1 MTTGAPAR
9 VRRSGILCHPT
20 SFPGPFGIGDFGE
33 GAFGFVDFLHAAGQS
48 VWQILP
54 LGPTGYGD
62 SPYQPFS
69 AFAGNPLLIDPRG
82 LAGDGLLT
90 QDDLANAG
98 SGDDSHVRYG
108 DVIGAKR
115 KVLTIANGRLGQ
127 ASASLLAEL
136 AAFKEAQ
143 REWLDDYALFMALK
157 ERLNWVAWPDW
168 EPALVRRE
176 SAALDAWR
184 EALSDEIAYHCFTQF
199 VFERQWQRLHRYA
212 QERGI
217 SVLGDLPIFVGHDS
231 ADVWAHQE
239 LFHLD
244 THGQPTIVAG
254 VPPDYFSPTGQRW
267 GNPLYR
273 WDLMA
278 EDGYGWWVRRLT
290 SVLSRVDEVRIDHF
304 RGFVDYWE
312 VPASESTAIRGRWLR
327 GPGRAFF
334 DAVASALGVLPI
346 IAEDLGIITSDVT
359 ELREELGLPGMTV
372 LQFAFDGKA
381 INPHLP
387 YNHVRRSV
395 VYTGTHDN
403 DTTAGWYEGLGERE
417 AHRVRVYTGSDGKD
431 IAWNLIR
438 LAQTSVADL
447 AIYPLQDVLSL
458 GSWARQNSPGQAQ
471 ANWAWRYHTAE
482 LDEGLAQGL
491 AELTRVSGR
500 YVPQETADAAA
511 ERANRDTGSA

>member
-1 MTTGAPAR
+1 MTNGAQAR

-20 SFPGPFGIGDFGE
+20 SFPSPFGIGDFGE
-33 GAFGFVDFLHAAGQS
+33 GAYRFVDFVHAAGQS

-69 AFAGNPLLIDPRG
+69 AFAGNPLLIDPRA
-82 LAGDGLLT
+82 LAGDGLLS
-90 QDDLANAG
+90 QDDLAGAV
-98 SGDDSHVRYG
+98 SGDESSVRYG

-115 KVLTIANGRLGQ
+115 KVLTIACRGLQ
-127 ASASLLAEL
+127 HASASLLSEL
-136 AAFKEAQ
+136 AAFKETQ

-168 EPALVRRE
+168 DPALVRRE
-176 SAALDAWR
+176 PTALAAWR
-184 EALSDEIAYHCFTQF
+184 ETLSDEIAYHCFTQF
-199 VFERQWQRLHRYA
+199 AFERQWQRLHRYA
-212 QERGI
+212 RERGI
-217 SVLGDLPIFVGHDS
+217 CILGDLPIFVGHDS
-231 ADVWAHQE
+231 ADVWSHQE

-244 THGQPTIVAG
+244 PSGQPTVVAG

-278 EDGYGWWVRRLT
+278 ADGYQWWIRRLRG
-290 SVLSRVDEVRIDHF
+290 VLTHVDEVRIDHF
-304 RGFVDYWE
+304 RGFVNYWE
-312 VPASESTAIRGRWLR
+312 VPASEPTAIRGRWLR
-327 GPGRAFF
+327 GPGRGFF
-334 DAVASALGVLPI
+334 DAVASAMGDLPI
-346 IAEDLGIITSDVT
+346 IAEDLGIITLDVT
-359 ELREELGLPGMTV
+359 ELREDLGLPGMTV

-381 INPHLP
+381 TNPHLP

-403 DTTAGWYEGLGERE
+403 DTTVGWYEGLAERE

-471 ANWAWRYHTAE
+471 ANWAWRYHGAD
-482 LDEGLAQGL
+482 LDEGLASAL
-491 AELTRVSGR
+491 AELTRISGR
-500 YVPQETADAAA
+500 YVPEQAAEAAA
-511 ERANRDTGSA
+511 ESAARGAGTA